1 MNSTEMRKNLESDI
15 QNLNGLILENKPN
28 DEIAKLLHDI
38 SENVSK
44 LNLMLTNEDF
54 AILRATERPMYTAIM
69 VLEMN
74 RITLGQDKENGK
86 YMLVDGKKI
95 IDLAAFNRF
104 CEPQKISNE
113 SGWIYRADNMARLL
127 SAYATAELG
136 GDWKELLNVYRLNKH
151 TERTQEK
158 NPVSKKTL
166 TRELQSLVDAIIFID
181 NGKKENQIKV
191 TSQDIAFMV
200 LTACKAGKKPKT
212 VVMPKGNTIIK
223 LVVQVINRILK
234 GDSYEVLYD
243 RNK

>member
-1 MNSTEMRKNLESDI
+1 MNSIEMRKNIESDI

-28 DEIAKLLHDI
+28 DEIAVLLHSV

-44 LNLMLTNEDF
+44 LNLMLMNEDF

-113 SGWIYRADNMARLL
+113 SGWVYRADNMARLL

>member
-1 MNSTEMRKNLESDI
+1 MNSTEMRKNIESDI

-28 DEIAKLLHDI
+28 DEIAVLLHGV

-54 AILRATERPMYTAIM
+54 AILRETERPMYTAIM

-74 RITLGQDKENGK
+74 RVTLGQDKENGK

>member
-28 DEIAKLLHDI
+28 DEIAVLLHSV

-74 RITLGQDKENGK
+74 RVTLGQDKENGK

-95 IDLAAFNRF
+95 IDLAAFDRF
-104 CEPQKISNE
+104 CAPKKISNE
-113 SGWIYRADNMARLL
+113 SGWVYRADNMARLL

-200 LTACKAGKKPKT
+200 LTACKAGKQPKT

>member
-15 QNLNGLILENKPN
+15 QNLNGLILENKSN
-28 DEIAKLLHDI
+28 DEIAKLLHSV

-44 LNLMLTNEDF
+44 LNLMLMNEDF

-95 IDLAAFNRF
+95 IDLAAFDRF
-104 CEPQKISNE
+104 CEPKKISNE
-113 SGWIYRADNMARLL
+113 SGWVYRADNMARLL

-212 VVMPKGNTIIK
+212 VVMPKGSTIIK

>member
-15 QNLNGLILENKPN
+15 QNLNGLILENKSN
-28 DEIAKLLHDI
+28 DEIAKLLHSV
-38 SENVSK
+38 SENVCK

-234 GDSYEVLYD
+234 GDSYEVLYN

>member
-28 DEIAKLLHDI
+28 DEIAELLHSV

>member
-15 QNLNGLILENKPN
+15 QNLNGLILENKSN
-28 DEIAKLLHDI
+28 DEIAVLLHGV

-44 LNLMLTNEDF
+44 LNLMLMNEEF
-54 AILRATERPMYTAIM
+54 SVLRASDKPMYNAIM
-69 VLEMN
+69 ALEMSK
-74 RITLGQDKENGK
+74 ITLGQDKENGK

>member
-28 DEIAKLLHDI
+28 DEIAKLLHSV

-44 LNLMLTNEDF
+44 LNLMLMNEEF
-54 AILRATERPMYTAIM
+54 SVLRASDKPMYNAIM
-69 VLEMN
+69 ALEMSK
-74 RITLGQDKENGK
+74 ITLGQDKENGK

-104 CEPQKISNE
+104 CEPKKISNE

>member
-15 QNLNGLILENKPN
+15 QNLNGLILENKSN
-28 DEIAKLLHDI
+28 DEIAKLLHSV

-113 SGWIYRADNMARLL
+113 SGWVYRADNMARLL

>member
-15 QNLNGLILENKPN
+15 QNLNGLILENKSN
-28 DEIAKLLHDI
+28 DEIAKLLHSV

-44 LNLMLTNEDF
+44 LNLILTNEDF

-113 SGWIYRADNMARLL
+113 SGWVYRADNMARLL

>member
-1 MNSTEMRKNLESDI
+1 MNSTEMRKNIESDI
-15 QNLNGLILENKPN
+15 QNLNGLILENKTN
-28 DEIAKLLHDI
+28 DEVAKLLHDV

-44 LNLMLTNEDF
+44 LNLMLMNEEF
-54 AILRATERPMYTAIM
+54 SVLRASDKPMYNAIM
-69 VLEMN
+69 ALEVSK
-74 RITLGQDKENGK
+74 ITLGQDKENGK

-95 IDLAAFNRF
+95 IDLAAFDRF
-104 CEPQKISNE
+104 CEPKKISNE
-113 SGWIYRADNMARLL
+113 SGWVYRADNMARLL

>member
-1 MNSTEMRKNLESDI
+1 MNSIEMRKNLESDI
-15 QNLNGLILENKPN
+15 QNLNGLILENKSN
-28 DEIAKLLHDI
+28 DEIAKMLNRV

-44 LNLMLTNEDF
+44 LNIMLTNEEF
-54 AILRATERPMYTAIM
+54 AIIRAKERPMYTAIM
-69 VLEMN
+69 GLEMN

-113 SGWIYRADNMARLL
+113 SGWVYRADNMARLL

-181 NGKKENQIKV
+181 NGKKANQTKV
-191 TSQDIAFMV
+191 PSHDTHFML
-200 LTACKAGKKPKT
+200 LTTRKART
-212 VVMPKGNTIIK
+212 
-223 LVVQVINRILK
+223 
-234 GDSYEVLYD
+234 
-243 RNK
+243 

>member
-1 MNSTEMRKNLESDI
+1 MNSIEMRKNLESDI

-28 DEIAKLLHDI
+28 DDIAKLLYDI

-44 LNLMLTNEDF
+44 LNLMLMNEDF

-95 IDLAAFNRF
+95 IDLAAFDRF
-104 CEPQKISNE
+104 CAPKKISNE

>member
-28 DEIAKLLHDI
+28 DEIAKLLHSV

-44 LNLMLTNEDF
+44 LNLMLMNEEF
-54 AILRATERPMYTAIM
+54 SVLRASDKPMYNAIM
-69 VLEMN
+69 ALEMSK
-74 RITLGQDKENGK
+74 ITLGQDKENGK

-200 LTACKAGKKPKT
+200 LTACKAGKQPKT
-212 VVMPKGNTIIK
+212 VTMPKGNTIIK

>member
-1 MNSTEMRKNLESDI
+1 MNSTEMRKNIESDI

-95 IDLAAFNRF
+95 IDLAAFDRF
-104 CEPQKISNE
+104 CAPKKISNE

-200 LTACKAGKKPKT
+200 LTACKAGKQPKT
-212 VVMPKGNTIIK
+212 VTMPKGNTIIK

>member
-15 QNLNGLILENKPN
+15 QNLNGLILENKSN
-28 DEIAKLLHDI
+28 DEIAKLLYDI

-74 RITLGQDKENGK
+74 KVTLGQDKENGK

>member
-28 DEIAKLLHDI
+28 DEIAKLLHGV

-44 LNLMLTNEDF
+44 LNLMVMNEEF
-54 AILRATERPMYTAIM
+54 SVLRASDKPMYNAIM
-69 VLEMN
+69 SLEVSK
-74 RITLGQDKENGK
+74 ITLGQDKENGK

-113 SGWIYRADNMARLL
+113 SGWVYRADNMARLL
-127 SAYATAELG
+127 
-136 GDWKELLNVYRLNKH
+136 NVYRMDKH

-158 NPVSKKTL
+158 NPISKTTL
-166 TRELQSLVDAIIFID
+166 TKELQRMVDAIIFED
-181 NGKKENQIKV
+181 NGEGKNIYKV

-212 VVMPKGNTIIK
+212 VAMPKGNTIIK
-223 LVVQVINRILK
+223 LVVQVINRVIT
-234 GDSYEVLYD
+234 GTSYESLYE

>member
-15 QNLNGLILENKPN
+15 QNLNGLILENKSN
-28 DEIAKLLHDI
+28 DEIAKLLHSV

-69 VLEMN
+69 GLEMN

>member
-15 QNLNGLILENKPN
+15 QNLNGLILENKSN
-28 DEIAKLLHDI
+28 DEIAELLHSV

-44 LNLMLTNEDF
+44 LNLMLMNEDF

-95 IDLAAFNRF
+95 IDLAAFDRF
-104 CEPQKISNE
+104 CEPKKISNE
-113 SGWIYRADNMARLL
+113 SGWVYRADNMARLL

>member
-1 MNSTEMRKNLESDI
+1 MNSTEMRKNIESDI

-28 DEIAKLLHDI
+28 DEIAKLLHDV

-113 SGWIYRADNMARLL
+113 SGWVYRADNMARLL

-212 VVMPKGNTIIK
+212 VVMPKGSTIIK

>member
-15 QNLNGLILENKPN
+15 QNLNGLILENKSN
-28 DEIAKLLHDI
+28 DEIAKLLHSV

-151 TERTQEK
+151 TERTQE
-158 NPVSKKTL
+158 
-166 TRELQSLVDAIIFID
+166 
-181 NGKKENQIKV
+181 
-191 TSQDIAFMV
+191 
-200 LTACKAGKKPKT
+200 
-212 VVMPKGNTIIK
+212 
-223 LVVQVINRILK
+223 
-234 GDSYEVLYD
+234 
-243 RNK
+243 

>member
-28 DEIAKLLHDI
+28 DEIAKLLHGV

-44 LNLMLTNEDF
+44 LNLMLMNEDF

-113 SGWIYRADNMARLL
+113 SGWVYRADNMARLL

>member
-15 QNLNGLILENKPN
+15 QNLNGLILENKSN
-28 DEIAKLLHDI
+28 DEIAKLLHSV

-86 YMLVDGKKI
+86 YMLVDGKRI

-113 SGWIYRADNMARLL
+113 SGWVYRADNMARLL

>member
-28 DEIAKLLHDI
+28 DEIAKLLHSV

-44 LNLMLTNEDF
+44 LNLMLMNEEF
-54 AILRATERPMYTAIM
+54 SVLRASDKPMYNAIM
-69 VLEMN
+69 ALEMN

>member
-15 QNLNGLILENKPN
+15 QNLNGLILENKSN
-28 DEIAKLLHDI
+28 DEIAKLLHSV

-74 RITLGQDKENGK
+74 KVTLGQDKENGK

-113 SGWIYRADNMARLL
+113 SGWVYRADNMARLL

-191 TSQDIAFMV
+191 TSQDVAFMV

>member
-15 QNLNGLILENKPN
+15 QNLNGLILENKSN
-28 DEIAKLLHDI
+28 DEIAKLLHSV

-74 RITLGQDKENGK
+74 KVTLGQDKENGK

-113 SGWIYRADNMARLL
+113 SGWVYRADNMARLL

>member
-1 MNSTEMRKNLESDI
+1 MNSTEMRKNIESDI
-15 QNLNGLILENKPN
+15 RNLNGLILENKPN
-28 DEIAKLLHDI
+28 DEIAVLLHSV

-44 LNLMLTNEDF
+44 LNLMLMNEDF

-95 IDLAAFNRF
+95 IDLAAFDRF
-104 CEPQKISNE
+104 CAPKKISNE
-113 SGWIYRADNMARLL
+113 SGWVYRADNMARLL

>member
-28 DEIAKLLHDI
+28 DDIAKLLYDI

-44 LNLMLTNEDF
+44 LNLMVMNEEF
-54 AILRATERPMYTAIM
+54 SVLRASDKPMYNAIM
-69 VLEMN
+69 ALEVSK
-74 RITLGQDKENGK
+74 ITLGQDKENGK

-104 CEPQKISNE
+104 CEPKKISNE
-113 SGWIYRADNMARLL
+113 SGWVYRADNMARLL

>member
-15 QNLNGLILENKPN
+15 QNLNGLILENKSN
-28 DEIAKLLHDI
+28 DEIAKLLHSV

-44 LNLMLTNEDF
+44 LNIMLTNEDF

-113 SGWIYRADNMARLL
+113 SGWVYRADNMARLL

>member
-15 QNLNGLILENKPN
+15 QNLNGLILENKSN
-28 DEIAKLLHDI
+28 DEIAKLLHSV

-113 SGWIYRADNMARLL
+113 SGWVYRADNMARLL

-166 TRELQSLVDAIIFID
+166 TRELQSFVDAIIFID

>member
-74 RITLGQDKENGK
+74 RVTLGQDKENGK

-113 SGWIYRADNMARLL
+113 SGWVYRADNMARLL

-200 LTACKAGKKPKT
+200 LTACKAGKQPKT

>member
-15 QNLNGLILENKPN
+15 QNLNGLILENKSN
-28 DEIAKLLHDI
+28 DEIAKLLHSV

-44 LNLMLTNEDF
+44 LNLMLTNEYF

-74 RITLGQDKENGK
+74 KVTLGQDKENGK

>member
-1 MNSTEMRKNLESDI
+1 MNSTEMRKNIESDI
-15 QNLNGLILENKPN
+15 QNLNGLILENKSN
-28 DEIAKLLHDI
+28 DEIAKLLHSV

-113 SGWIYRADNMARLL
+113 SGWVYRADNMARLL

-234 GDSYEVLYD
+234 GDSYEVLYN

>member
-28 DEIAKLLHDI
+28 DEIAVLLHSV

-44 LNLMLTNEDF
+44 LNLMLMNEEF
-54 AILRATERPMYTAIM
+54 SVLRASDKPMYNAIM
-69 VLEMN
+69 ALEMSK
-74 RITLGQDKENGK
+74 ITLGQDKENGK

>member
-15 QNLNGLILENKPN
+15 QNLNGLILENKSN
-28 DEIAKLLHDI
+28 DEIAKLLHSV

-234 GDSYEVLYD
+234 GDSYEVLYN

>member
-74 RITLGQDKENGK
+74 RVTLGQDKENGK

-95 IDLAAFNRF
+95 IDLAAFDRF
-104 CEPQKISNE
+104 CAPKKISNE
-113 SGWIYRADNMARLL
+113 SGWVYRADNMARLL

-200 LTACKAGKKPKT
+200 LTACKAGKQPKT
-212 VVMPKGNTIIK
+212 VTMPKGNTIIK

>member
-1 MNSTEMRKNLESDI
+1 MNSIEMRKNLEGDI

-28 DEIAKLLHDI
+28 DDIAKLLHDI

-74 RITLGQDKENGK
+74 RVTLGQDKENGK

-104 CEPQKISNE
+104 CEPKKISNE
-113 SGWIYRADNMARLL
+113 SGWVYRADNMARLL

>member
-1 MNSTEMRKNLESDI
+1 MNSTEMRKNIESDI
-15 QNLNGLILENKPN
+15 QNLNGLILENKSN
-28 DEIAKLLHDI
+28 DEIAKLLHSV

>member
-86 YMLVDGKKI
+86 YMIDDGKKI
-95 IDLAAFNRF
+95 IDLAAFDRF
-104 CEPQKISNE
+104 CAPKKISNE